1 MEGTNTIT
9 RTIEEIT
16 VSARMNM
23 QDMTN
28 RAIALGHD
36 LSEAKQILGHGHF
49 LPWLDSIGISSST
62 AANFMKVAREVA
74 PGSRLAV
81 MQYSRVLALLAAPA
95 EDREALA
102 EETEG
107 KSAAEIRRL
116 IAERDKAAESCNAET
131 VRADRAEA
139 DAKRFYDENSQL
151 NNKISVLQ
159 NEVNKQKQYADDL
172 GESFPFSDLYQAMRD
187 GAMTKTSQVSTG
199 EYIQY
204 FEQFLQQGKDIIH
217 LTLSSGISGTVNS
230 AVLAGND
237 LREKY
242 PDRKIYI
249 IDSLAASSGF
259 GLLMD
264 KLADLRDEGMSI
276 DDLAAWAEEH
286 KLELHHWFFTTDL
299 TYLIRGGRVSK
310 AAGLIGGLLG
320 ICPLLWVD
328 GEGKLDARFK
338 IRSKKKVM
346 QKVIEVMEENAIGG
360 IDYADKCYINHSAC
374 LEDAKV
380 MASMIEEH
388 FPHLNGKVEIYDV
401 GTTIGSH
408 TGPGTIVVNFWGK
421 KKQ

>member
-1 MEGTNTIT
+1 MDGTNTIT

-36 LSEAKQILGHGHF
+36 LSEAKQVLGHGHF

-74 PGSRLAV
+74 PGSRLAG

-172 GESFPFSDLYQAMRD
+172 SRNRDKQEREIRELQEIIDGKEEEYQRLLRQCDEEAREEEREAIQGE
-187 GAMTKTSQVSTG
+187 
-199 EYIQY
+199 
-204 FEQFLQQGKDIIH
+204 
-217 LTLSSGISGTVNS
+217 
-230 AVLAGND
+230 
-237 LREKY
+237 
-242 PDRKIYI
+242 
-249 IDSLAASSGF
+249 IDSLREQ
-259 GLLMD
+259 LE
-264 KLADLRDEGMSI
+264 KTKADLIIAENNRIEVEVVPQSIQEERDALMAAAEDAEARAAAAEEELEKLRAERVESNVSEYEKLSYQIRVFMINCQIMVAHVNDLLPDRDKAIKDIDRLRNWCEVMRDE
-276 DDLAAWAEEH
+276 LC
-286 KLELHHWFFTTDL
+286 
-299 TYLIRGGRVSK
+299 K
-310 AAGLIGGLLG
+310 AVVI
-320 ICPLLWVD
+320 P
-328 GEGKLDARFK
+328 EG
-338 IRSKKKVM
+338 
-346 QKVIEVMEENAIGG
+346 
-360 IDYADKCYINHSAC
+360 AD
-374 LEDAKV
+374 V
-380 MASMIEEH
+380 
-388 FPHLNGKVEIYDV
+388 
-401 GTTIGSH
+401 
-408 TGPGTIVVNFWGK
+408 
-421 KKQ
+421 Q

>member
-36 LSEAKQILGHGHF
+36 LSEAKQVLGHGHF
-49 LPWLDSIGISSST
+49 LPWLNSIGISSST
-62 AANFMKVAREVA
+62 AANFMKVSREVA
-74 PGSRLAV
+74 PGSRLAG

-172 GESFPFSDLYQAMRD
+172 SRNREKQEREIRELQEIIDEKEEEHQRL
-187 GAMTKTSQVSTG
+187 
-199 EYIQY
+199 
-204 FEQFLQQGKDIIH
+204 LQQCDEE
-217 LTLSSGISGTVNS
+217 
-230 AVLAGND
+230 A
-237 LREKY
+237 REEE
-242 PDRKIYI
+242 REAIQAE
-249 IDSLAASSGF
+249 IDSLREQ
-259 GLLMD
+259 LE
-264 KLADLRDEGMSI
+264 KTKADLIIAENNRIEVEVLPQNIQEERDALMAAAEDAEARAAAAEEELEKLRAERVEKDVSECEKLSYHVRVFMMNCQFMVAHINDLLPERDKAIREIDRIRNWCEIMRDE
-276 DDLAAWAEEH
+276 LC
-286 KLELHHWFFTTDL
+286 
-299 TYLIRGGRVSK
+299 K
-310 AAGLIGGLLG
+310 AVI
-320 ICPLLWVD
+320 IP
-328 GEGKLDARFK
+328 EG
-338 IRSKKKVM
+338 
-346 QKVIEVMEENAIGG
+346 
-360 IDYADKCYINHSAC
+360 AD
-374 LEDAKV
+374 V
-380 MASMIEEH
+380 
-388 FPHLNGKVEIYDV
+388 
-401 GTTIGSH
+401 
-408 TGPGTIVVNFWGK
+408 
-421 KKQ
+421 Q